1 MCYKHI
7 FIRQTYPISST
18 HEGTKRMIRAP
29 KTTDDRKQSSLYTNR
44 FIVNV
49 TTLLEIDL
57 PFPVADETEY
67 EKPKG

>member
-1 MCYKHI
+1 
-7 FIRQTYPISST
+7 
-18 HEGTKRMIRAP
+18 MIRAP
-29 KTTDDRKQSSLYTNR
+29 KTSYDRKQSSLYTNR

-57 PFPVADETEY
+57 PFPVADEMEY